1 MDRALMIALIAA
13 VLNAVLSTIIPC
25 LLSGTGYKSGSI
37 MTEVKLTF
45 LVHRYVIIVSSVLT
59 AVITYL
65 AVLMEPGVSNN
76 FPVQLKN
83 FVTPKPVA

>member
-13 VLNAVLSTIIPC
+13 VLNAVLSTMIPC

-37 MTEVKLTF
+37 MTEIKLTF

-59 AVITYL
+59 AVITYV

-76 FPVQLKN
+76 LPVQLKN
-83 FVTPKPVA
+83 FASPKPIV

>member
-13 VLNAVLSTIIPC
+13 VLNAVLSTMIPC

>member
-65 AVLMEPGVSNN
+65 AVLIEPGVSNN

>member
-1 MDRALMIALIAA
+1 MIALIAA
-13 VLNAVLSTIIPC
+13 VLNAFLSTIIPC

-65 AVLMEPGVSNN
+65 AVLMEPGVSSNL
-76 FPVQLKN
+76 PVQLKN
-83 FVTPKPVA
+83 FAAPKPVA

>member
-13 VLNAVLSTIIPC
+13 VLNAVLSTMIPC

-37 MTEVKLTF
+37 MTEIKLTF

-59 AVITYL
+59 AVMTYV
-65 AVLMEPGVSNN
+65 AVLMEPGIRNN
-76 FPVQLKN
+76 LPIQLKN
-83 FVTPKPVA
+83 FATTKPVV

>member
-1 MDRALMIALIAA
+1 MKWVKLCYLQMKWVKFSL
-13 VLNAVLSTIIPC
+13 
-25 LLSGTGYKSGSI
+25 GYKSGSI

-65 AVLMEPGVSNN
+65 AVLMEPGVSSNL
-76 FPVQLKN
+76 PVQLKN
-83 FVTPKPVA
+83 FAVPKPVA

>member
-1 MDRALMIALIAA
+1 MIALIAA